1 MIKRNLYNII
11 LILLLGVFLLGGCS
25 QQNQTRVKGIKEK
38 GMVEPTI
45 EVELADGKIKKI
57 GIEEYVAGVVAGE
70 MQRDWPVNAYA
81 AQAIK
86 ARTFTMKRL
95 EENGNNRISSQHEE
109 AQAYKP
115 ENINDEIKEAVKMT
129 RGEVVTYQGEYIK
142 AWFHSSAGGET
153 TTAKVGL
160 AYKEDEP
167 PYIKSVESPDEE
179 APADIKSW
187 QVKLTG
193 NDMLQVLQKAG
204 ERAGVIKDVKIL
216 KKDKTG
222 RIVDI
227 KIVHNQG
234 SKQMKGAEFRT
245 AVGPDKL
252 KSTKVESIS
261 KEGNMF
267 IFTGSGYGHGVGMS
281 QWGAY
286 KLAKDG
292 KKPEEIINYYFK
304 GIEIVKKWQ

>member
-1 MIKRNLYNII
+1 MFRKRTKF
-11 LILLLGVFLLGGCS
+11 ILLGMIFVLVLSACS
-25 QQNQTRVKGIKEK
+25 QQDQTKVKGIKEK

-45 EVELADGKIKKI
+45 EVELEDGRVKKI

-70 MQRDWPVNAYA
+70 MQKGWPRNAYA

-115 ENINDEIKEAVKMT
+115 ENITAEIKEAVKMT
-129 RGEVVTYQGEYIK
+129 RGEVATYQGDYIK

-160 AYKEDEP
+160 AYKKDEP
-167 PYIKSVESPDEE
+167 PYIKSIKSPDDE
-179 APADIKSW
+179 APADIRNW
-187 QVKLTG
+187 QIKLTG
-193 NDMLQVLQKAG
+193 NDILKVLEEAG
-204 ERAGVIKDVKIL
+204 ERTEGIKDVKIL

-227 KIVHNQG
+227 KIFHNQG

-245 AVGPDKL
+245 AVGSDKL
-252 KSTKVESIS
+252 KSTKVDRIT
-261 KEGNMF
+261 KQGDAF
-267 IFTGSGYGHGVGMS
+267 LFTGSGYGHGVGMS

-292 KKPEEIINYYFK
+292 KSPQEIINHYFK
-304 GIEIVKKWQ
+304 GIKIVKKWD